1 MKVDQTKKFNA
12 AVAMIALDA
21 IKFELTEEQ
30 MKKATVLVDQLMQTP
45 LYFESQDDDNAS
57 WLDNATIDRIFEMM
71 QEYIQ
76 ESKLPS

>member
-12 AVAMIALDA
+12 AVAMIALERL
-21 IKFELTEEQ
+21 KFDLTEEQ
-30 MKKATVLVDQLMQTP
+30 VKKATVIVDQLMQTP

-57 WLDNATIDRIFEMM
+57 WLDNATVDRIFEMM

-76 ESKLPS
+76 ESNTPS

>member
-12 AVAMIALDA
+12 AVAMIALDT

-45 LYFESQDDDNAS
+45 LYFESKDDDNAN
-57 WLDNATIDRIFEMM
+57 WLDNATVDRIFEMM

-76 ESKLPS
+76 ESNTPS